1 MTILHMNESANKL
14 NTAFY
19 SVTCHAPETDCQ
31 TINSKLL
38 NNGVLYI
45 YIYIYRIFLY
55 LCLGIILRIMQGIIL
70 GIIIFRELWWN
81 YTGKMSSGKNCAK
94 KKNTMQEKL
103 FWKKTALVSV
113 WAINWIS
120 YWNKKKWKLESV

>member
-45 YIYIYRIFLY
+45 YIYRIFLY

-81 YTGKMSSGKNCAK
+81 YTGKRSSGKNCAK
-94 KKNTMQEKL
+94 KKILCRKNCSGKKL
-103 FWKKTALVSV
+103 RFSVS
-113 WAINWIS
+113 
-120 YWNKKKWKLESV
+120 EQ